1 MNKGEENF
9 IGCFRYEG
17 KLVEDGLIEARAA
30 SRALNGIDT
39 ALHYFLAQEEPALGT
54 IDLPLPVQIR
64 KGSWETWI
72 PHTIQQWV
80 VTAAGLGVSSYIA
93 AAAKK
98 LAENDLKDVNFK
110 KIIEKSML
118 AIQQLIKIGKHLGH
132 LEIRSLNGLK
142 WDKDGLVGIPN
153 DNGEVLYLPTS
164 DLKRLAQCPPSVLAD
179 MASVIEEERK
189 LVVRVNLESGVLE
202 EAVTRRE
209 RHIFFTDE
217 EDTDDVLFPEL
228 THGLPVSL
236 DGVVTR
242 GNEMS
247 NTIGFWHKEHVLTGF
262 PTSGNI
268 VRFKKHLFLKC
279 RIHGE
284 ITRLDKHGSPT
295 EKRPKIRFQS
305 LVTLSD
311 EEQFGLKLEDQD
323 EDA

>member
-1 MNKGEENF
+1 MNKGDENF

-17 KLVEDGLIEARAA
+17 KLVEEGLIEARVA
-30 SRALNGIDT
+30 SRALSGIDT
-39 ALHYFLAQEEPALGT
+39 ALHFFLAQEEPALGT

-80 VTAAGLGVSSYIA
+80 VTAAGLGVSAYIT

-98 LAENDLKDVNFK
+98 LAENDFKDVNFK

-118 AIQQLIKIGKHLGH
+118 AIQQLVKIGKHLGH
-132 LEIRSLNGLK
+132 LELWNLNGLK
-142 WDKDGLVGIPN
+142 WDKEGLVGIPN
-153 DNGEVLYLPTS
+153 ENGEVFYMPAS
-164 DLKRLAQCPPSVLAD
+164 ELKRLVQCPPNILSD
-179 MASVIEEERK
+179 IASVIEEERK
-189 LVVRVNLESGVLE
+189 LVVSVNEENGVSE
-202 EAVTRRE
+202 VSISRRE

-217 EDTDDVLFPEL
+217 EDTDEVLFPEL

-247 NTIGFWHKEHVLTGF
+247 NTIGFWYKEHVLTCL

-284 ITRLDKHGSPT
+284 ITRLDKNGRPV
-295 EKRPKIRFQS
+295 EKRPKIKFEK
-305 LVTLSD
+305 LETLSN
-311 EEQFGLKLEDQD
+311 EEQFGLNLEDQD
-323 EDA
+323 EDV